1 MASWSLDHAAL
12 LKSSACLGCNTSSF
26 QDLIYVCACM
36 NVCIYACVYT
46 CTVSQRS
53 VIRFCSS
60 GASPYFLRQ
69 SLISLELMGS
79 AKMTAVDSRNLL
91 PLQNRGTR
99 VCCHIRLSLWVLGTY
114 LRSFGVCTVLT
125 EHLHPTASALC
136 FICWLPLY

>member
-1 MASWSLDHAAL
+1 MSRLQYIKFSGSDM
-12 LKSSACLGCNTSSF
+12 C
-26 QDLIYVCACM
+26 VCM
-36 NVCIYACVYT
+36 HESVYLRLCVYLHGESE
-46 CTVSQRS
+46 VS
-53 VIRFCSS
+53 IRFCSS

-91 PLQNRGTR
+91 PLQHWGTS

-114 LRSFGVCTVLT
+114 FRSFGVCMVLT
-125 EHLHPTASALC
+125 EHLHPTAHAALC